1 MDFWLAVVIMMGM
14 AVFADF
20 LTKRAKYRAA
30 AAQKSDSSAAQIAE
44 LRKTCEA
51 LDRRCAELEKQVR
64 TAHDLLADEQRTL
77 DRKLNAILPDADAI
91 PAGKSIGPQDE
102 TRAAQRS

>member
-1 MDFWLAVVIMMGM
+1 MDFWVAIVSIVGI

-20 LTKRAKYRAA
+20 LTKREKYRAA
-30 AAQKSDSSAAQIAE
+30 QAKQSDTAAAEIAE

-77 DRKLNAILPDADAI
+77 DRKLNAILPDADAA
-91 PAGKSIGPQDE
+91 PAGKTIGPE
-102 TRAAQRS
+102 REAQRA